1 MTFQKTVDHVP
12 TINQAIKVPI
22 KRIVREGWSHT
33 VLHENTYT
41 KQKEPHRLELSAE
54 DRRGAKVIF
63 SVDGV
68 DQCWWPIYEQMI
80 PCDHKLRN
88 GGYVP
93 NDNCWQWCVVGRDGK
108 RCRALY
114 LWGNA
119 HIGTRTDLNL
129 RYPIHVMVK
138 SGRAAY
144 SQQFDRRRARKRRA
158 MKRRIARYKRRMGMD

>member
-1 MTFQKTVDHVP
+1 MTFQKTIDHVP
-12 TINQAIKVPI
+12 TINQAIKIPI
-22 KRIVREGWSHT
+22 KQIVREGWSHT
-33 VLHENTYT
+33 ILHEDVYT
-41 KQKEPHRLELSAE
+41 KQNESHRLELSAE
-54 DRRGAKVIF
+54 DRGGAKVIL

-68 DQCWWPIYEQMI
+68 EHVAWTIYEQTI
-80 PCDHKLRN
+80 PDKLRN

-114 LWGNA
+114 LWGNV

-138 SGRAAY
+138 SGRAAF
-144 SQQFDRRRARKRRA
+144 SQRFDRRKARKRRA
-158 MKRRIARYKRRMGMD
+158 MERRIARYRARMGMV